1 MNPLLKKAW
10 AIINSCETPNQA
22 RVALRYIE
30 LLSEAYPELDLSPLR
45 RELVTLFE
53 LRW

>member
-30 LLSEAYPELDLSPLR
+30 LLSEAYPELDLSQLR

-53 LRW
+53 LRG